1 MNIFF
6 LFLFTGFSQTLNN
19 ANACKGGNTTQGI
32 PCKKPVLSLL
42 GIAVCSICTMDRY
55 LIRKPHLMHIKCIN
69 VHLIIKCINMH
80 LIIEC
85 IDMHLIIKCINMH
98 LNVKCI

>member
-1 MNIFF
+1 MHIFPYISMKCT
-6 LFLFTGFSQTLNN
+6 LQTLCT
-19 ANACKGGNTTQGI
+19 AKACKGGNTTQGI

-42 GIAVCSICTMDRY
+42 GIAVCSICTMYRY

-80 LIIEC
+80 LIIKC

-98 LNVKCI
+98 LNVKYI